1 MSTKIDLQFVKS
13 LDLDLLEKGVEVWI
27 IRIIGQVKFKTIDGW
42 TRVYEAIIDTGAP
55 VSFIPKSI
63 WTRIESKIET
73 DYVVSGIVPKKEC
86 SLPVKVGEVNCM
98 VVGVKATSNPLRIK
112 AYFAPTDK
120 VPLIIGLYDFLTL
133 FRLCCD
139 YRRQEVFL
147 ET

>member
-73 DYVVSGIVPKKEC
+73 GILDTGSAPGRQVRFDVFTKIPVDTVPGAYEADYELQLG
-86 SLPVKVGEVNCM
+86 N
-98 VVGVKATSNPLRIK
+98 
-112 AYFAPTDK
+112 
-120 VPLIIGLYDFLTL
+120 
-133 FRLCCD
+133 
-139 YRRQEVFL
+139 
-147 ET
+147 